1 MGWVHRA
8 GFGVYSVRKVWKA
21 VGRLGIEAGRDRA
34 ARIIKCVDLQAATRI
49 RRVRTLSPA
58 SAAAGSGSLIDA
70 RAPAADDAVATKR
83 MMALVASV
91 LILTIPAHDILAVV
105 GGAPMASSLGG
116 DFLVYRDAAARW
128 ASGGGFY
135 WLWQLNVMKKG
146 LRGENVGFSAEPHT
160 RRPMHVVRRIGPVA
174 PEA

>member
-1 MGWVHRA
+1 M
-8 GFGVYSVRKVWKA
+8 YSVRKVWKA

-91 LILTIPAHDILAVV
+91 LILMIPAHDILAVV
-105 GGAPMASSLGG
+105 GGAPMASPLGG

-128 ASGGGFY
+128 VSGGGFY
-135 WLWQLNVMKKG
+135 WLWQLSG
-146 LRGENVGFSAEPHT
+146 RYAIWVGPSPILYPPVILLLLVPFTILPPFLWWAIPSA
-160 RRPMHVVRRIGPVA
+160 MIA
-174 PEA
+174 